1 MEPRRE
7 SKAIHIGNVTIG
19 GGNPIIVQSMTST
32 DTRDVMSTIHQIKEL
47 EEVDCELVRV
57 AVPDMEAAR
66 SIREIKNGISIPLVA
81 DIHFDYRL
89 ALASLEAGC
98 DGLRLNPGNIDE
110 PDKVSAVAKAAKER
124 DVPIRIGLNAGS
136 LPKTTDPTMSSFR
149 VSNDHLSMLVSAASR
164 APFHLRPRWR
174 ADGGGW
180 ATVGKPRESTP
191 HLSTVSPQELG
202 TMLADWNDCA
212 LEARYGEG
220 TEAAE
225 PGPAFEWTPADDI
238 APLDPVVALKALD
251 CLEYQ
256 CAEFE
261 GWDDCEAYRFAQ
273 ALRRSLGVSD
283 LFDGGD

>member
-1 MEPRRE
+1 
-7 SKAIHIGNVTIG
+7 
-19 GGNPIIVQSMTST
+19 
-32 DTRDVMSTIHQIKEL
+32 
-47 EEVDCELVRV
+47 
-57 AVPDMEAAR
+57 
-66 SIREIKNGISIPLVA
+66 
-81 DIHFDYRL
+81 
-89 ALASLEAGC
+89 
-98 DGLRLNPGNIDE
+98 
-110 PDKVSAVAKAAKER
+110 
-124 DVPIRIGLNAGS
+124 
-136 LPKTTDPTMSSFR
+136 
-149 VSNDHLSMLVSAASR
+149 MLVSAASR

-202 TMLADWNDCA
+202 TMLAGWNDCA

-225 PGPAFEWTPADDI
+225 PGPAFKWTPADDI

-273 ALRRSLGVSD
+273 ALRRSLISRLPGYADAEWGVTRWGYAAARED
-283 LFDGGD
+283 ARAKIEARKLAQEAAQ